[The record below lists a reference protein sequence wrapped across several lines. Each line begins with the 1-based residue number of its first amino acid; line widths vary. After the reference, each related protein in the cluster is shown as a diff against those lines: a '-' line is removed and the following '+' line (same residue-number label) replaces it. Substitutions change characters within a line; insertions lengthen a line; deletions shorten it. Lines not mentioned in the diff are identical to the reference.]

1 MIKNDIYMNRNKPIL
16 ILSLIILAHIC
27 VNAQIESKDWCGNI
41 DVEYSFGLAGYAS
54 DYGYMS
60 AGVAA
65 SYGLQINGHYY
76 AGVGIKPNYIFARD
90 DFDGF
95 FLPIYGEFKYKS
107 SINDRQ
113 FGGFGLARV
122 GYSPLDK
129 RGIYAHIGGGL
140 SYKKWDFGLGVS
152 YQFAQF
158 KEKYDDSV
166 SYLDYN
172 MVFAT
177 LSIGYNF

>member
-1 MIKNDIYMNRNKPIL
+1 MNINRSTIILCL
-16 ILSLIILAHIC
+16 ILSAHIG
-27 VNAQIESKDWCGNI
+27 VNAQIESKEWCGTI

-65 SYGLQINGHYY
+65 SYGLLINEHYY
-76 AGVGIKPNYIFARD
+76 AGVGIKPNYIFAND

-107 SINDRQ
+107 LINDRQ

-158 KEKYDDSV
+158 KEEYDDSV